1 MKRNWQLLGIALTA
15 GAMAVLGLSSA
26 QQKAVKIGSIL
37 PLSGASSV
45 SGKAAEQGYKLA
57 LDEINADGG
66 VLGKPLEM
74 VIEDDASTPATAI
87 QTFTKLYTVDN
98 VDFFAGGFGSGNVI
112 AIANVAK
119 QYNAFLT
126 ILGAAAIPVEDAYA
140 NYPYFFHYHPWAYY
154 NNQAVVDFF
163 KYLKSAKGAKNIAIA
178 YEDGVFGSG
187 APIFADQIKK
197 EGFNVV
203 MLEKFKTGA
212 GQFTPILTKAKG
224 LGVDI
229 FYWIGFDADAL
240 PIASQAKEVNF
251 NPGIIYGVPASW
263 PVGFEANKLSQGV
276 SGLSLWLPDSPKA
289 ASKDFVKKY
298 QKKYGSITQE
308 YLAPL
313 AYVQLSTLAAAI
325 NRAGTT
331 DKDKVAAELAKTNVD
346 TPFGKLAF
354 TPSLKIKNQGFKAGE
369 WLNFQFRNGKRTPVY
384 PEGVARAPLIYPVPD
399 WNNR

>member
-1 MKRNWQLLGIALTA
+1 MKRNWQLLGMTLAASTLA
-15 GAMAVLGLSSA
+15 ALGLSSA